1 MKCYL
6 MNKNKKIALI
16 EYNTTLNAITEIH
29 ETLNFEYAPL
39 LLSSHQGNSNF
50 NMLKEMNNW
59 FKNRGIPNWRK
70 DLEKLL
76 KNLNIQ
82 SPEELL
88 DKAYGLSLSD
98 QYWINPL
105 EQSLEWKNINFFTN
119 NFEYKAFLTASILE
133 SNTKE
138 KISFMTPNN
147 STDGMLQ
154 KAWIIEN
161 GKRKL
166 VKGTYHITNQEP
178 LNEWLASNICRR
190 LGFDY
195 CNYNIDV
202 IQGKIVSKCECFIN
216 ENEEIIT
223 ANDILGSEKKNNNTS
238 YYQHYINILEKHG
251 IEKAKE
257 DFENMLL
264 LDYIVMNYD
273 RHTRNYGIIR
283 NVETLKWEKLTPI
296 FDTGEAMQNDQ
307 TILQMNFNRG
317 TGKFFSNTQKD
328 FKDYLPIITNITR
341 FDVSKLDGIVE
352 EWNQQLVKYQD
363 FTGME
368 NERIE
373 KLTKGLQYRIDL
385 LRQYINKIKTK

>member
-16 EYNTTLNAITEIH
+16 EYNTTLNAITEIY
-29 ETLNFEYAPL
+29 ETLNFEYAQL
-39 LLSSHQGNSNF
+39 LLSSHQDNPNF

-59 FKNRGIPNWRK
+59 FKNRGIPNTRK
-70 DLEKLL
+70 KLEKLL

-105 EQSLEWKNINFFTN
+105 EQSLEWKDINFFTN

-133 SNTKE
+133 SSTKE

-154 KAWIIEN
+154 KAWIIED

-195 CNYNIDV
+195 CNYDIDI
-202 IQGKIVSKCECFIN
+202 IQGKIVSKCECFVN

-238 YYQHYINILEKHG
+238 DYQHYINILEKHG
-251 IEKAKE
+251 IKNAKE

-307 TILQMNFNRG
+307 TILQMSFNRG

-352 EWNQQLVKYQD
+352 EWNQQLVKYQT

-373 KLTKGLQYRIDL
+373 KLTKGLEHRIDL
-385 LRQYINKIKTK
+385 LRQYINKRKK

>member
-16 EYNTTLNAITEIH
+16 EYSTNLNAITEIY

-39 LLSSHQGNSNF
+39 LLSSHQKNQNF

-105 EQSLEWKNINFFTN
+105 EQSLEWKDINFFTN

-133 SNTKE
+133 SSTKE

-154 KAWIIEN
+154 KAWIIED

-195 CNYNIDV
+195 CNYDIDV
-202 IQGKIVSKCECFIN
+202 IQGKIVSKCECFVN

-238 YYQHYINILEKHG
+238 DYQHYINILEKHG
-251 IEKAKE
+251 IKNAKE

-307 TILQMNFNRG
+307 TILQMSFNKG

-352 EWNQQLVKYQD
+352 EWNKQLVKYQA

-373 KLTKGLQYRIDL
+373 KLTKGLEHRIDL
-385 LRQYINKIKTK
+385 LRQYINKRKVK